1 MTHISTV
8 GRVYKGHHIG
18 PDHGPDHVST
28 RARPC
33 CSSTEDGQFH
43 DVKRPTTIGHVMGI
57 MCLTQCH
64 LHHPQ
69 VITIFTGCIKHSQMV
84 AVYAI
89 GWIPHGNEWDMT
101 NLLFDRQAFQ
111 INGYEWGSISPAMG
125 YNSYHSWWGI
135 GISWESRR
143 INWESRRWKD
153 QHRVLSIDGL
163 DVLRCSKPFID
174 GATKIHPKST
184 RKRRRPDEAGR
195 SHPRLGQGP

>member
-84 AVYAI
+84 AIYAI

-125 YNSYHSWWGI
+125 YKPPCHVDLYPLYVINYVKSYYI
-135 GISWESRR
+135 ISYSMSYYMFGY
-143 INWESRRWKD
+143 IYIYK
-153 QHRVLSIDGL
+153 
-163 DVLRCSKPFID
+163 
-174 GATKIHPKST
+174 
-184 RKRRRPDEAGR
+184 
-195 SHPRLGQGP
+195 